1 MAAPSANSNQGP
13 NSWSESVSDSKPVE
27 IDDEDAV
34 QIVEEKI
41 DGAKCGSKRK
51 LTSPVWNEFSRIIVR
66 GVVKAKCMH
75 CSKYLSGNNGTK
87 HLHDHLKICTLKK
100 IKMAEN
106 KSLSQASLRF
116 GSSKSGA
123 ISVENYTF
131 DQETARKEL
140 CAMIVQHEYP
150 LSMVDHASF
159 QRFVS
164 SLQPLFKIGTRNT
177 IRYLRCSLCYC
188 PYV

>member
-51 LTSPVWNEFSRIIVR
+51 LTSPVWNEFSRIMVR
-66 GVVKAKCMH
+66 GVVKTKCMH
-75 CSKYLSGNNGTK
+75 CSKYLSGDNGTK

-100 IKMAEN
+100 IKMAGN
-106 KSLSQASLRF
+106 KSLSQTSLRF
-116 GSSKSGA
+116 GSSKSGQFQLK
-123 ISVENYTF
+123 IIHLIKRQLEKNF
-131 DQETARKEL
+131 
-140 CAMIVQHEYP
+140 VQ
-150 LSMVDHASF
+150 
-159 QRFVS
+159 
-164 SLQPLFKIGTRNT
+164 
-177 IRYLRCSLCYC
+177 
-188 PYV
+188 